1 MGMRD
6 NIQRKEFARED
17 LNVSE
22 SSSFWAWPQNRGTK
36 AGAFVWLRP
45 EAKAGAF
52 AYAASF
58 INKFQPASAFHLPGC
73 EELISPLQAW
83 PPEAPGPL
91 HLRHETVLPK
101 RDPGQPAWV

>member
-22 SSSFWAWPQNRGTK
+22 SSSFCAWPQNRAT
-36 AGAFVWLRP
+36 
-45 EAKAGAF
+45 KAGAF
-52 AYAASF
+52 AYAETR

-73 EELISPLQAW
+73 EELLSPLQAW

>member
-6 NIQRKEFARED
+6 NIQRKESDRED
-17 LNVSE
+17 VNVSE
-22 SSSFWAWPQNRGTK
+22 SSSFCAWPQNRGTK
-36 AGAFVWLRP
+36 AGAYAET

-73 EELISPLQAW
+73 EELLSPLQVW

-91 HLRHETVLPK
+91 DPRHETVLPK
-101 RDPGQPAWV
+101 RDPGQPAWA